1 MKQHDEES
9 IRQMLQRLARAVT
22 TGDGQGAA
30 DCWEVP
36 GLVAS
41 DDGTRAVSSLAEAA
55 AFFGGAKEQYNQQGI
70 AGTRPDVQCVEW
82 HTDRIASVTVAW
94 PYLDGDGRE
103 LGRSESSTYLV
114 RVDKGQA
121 KIFAAVMMGVS
132 PPAGSPG

>member
-1 MKQHDEES
+1 MKQHDEEP

-22 TGDGQGAA
+22 TGDGPAAA

-36 GLVAS
+36 ALVAN

-55 AFFGGAKEQYNQQGI
+55 AFFGGAKEQYNKQGI

-82 HTDRIASVTVAW
+82 HTDRLASVTVSW
-94 PYLDGDGRE
+94 PYLDAQGRE

-114 RVDKGQA
+114 RVQHGQA
-121 KIFAAVMMGVS
+121 KIFAALMMGIQQ
-132 PPAGSPG
+132 A